1 MTGAEPVLVLRALG
15 LGDALTAVPAL
26 RGLRRL
32 HPDRPLLLAAAGP
45 PARLLQDC
53 GVVDAVVPTS
63 GLDAAPP
70 GAGLGPHLAV
80 NLHGRG
86 PASHRLLQ
94 AGRPDGLLAY
104 ACAAA
109 GVRGPAWRGTEHE
122 VRRWCRLV
130 DAAADDAGGAGGGTG
145 GGVGGGTGSGA
156 PSRTRRVTRPDDLR
170 LQLPASWAVPE
181 ALRAAAGAGPYV
193 VLHPGASGGARRWPP
208 RRWARVAR
216 ELERTGVP
224 VLLTGGPGERALVRG
239 VTTAAGLPS
248 GRCTAGELTLPEL
261 AVLVAGAAL
270 LLCGDTGVAHLATA
284 LGTPSV
290 ILFGPVP
297 PARWGPL
304 ADPDRHTVIWH
315 GAGLGE
321 GDGNADRCDPALLR
335 VRVDEVISAA
345 TARLDRVTAGTA
357 GS

>member
-1 MTGAEPVLVLRALG
+1 VTDPVLVLRALG
-15 LGDALTAVPAL
+15 LGDALAAVPAL

-32 HPDRPLLLAAAGP
+32 LPGRPLLLAASGP

-53 GVVDAVVPTS
+53 GVVDGVVPTA
-63 GLDAAPP
+63 GLDAPRP

-86 PASHRLLQ
+86 PLSHRLLL
-94 AGRPDGLLAY
+94 AGEPDELIAY
-104 ACAAA
+104 DSREV
-109 GVRGPAWRGTEHE
+109 GVDGPGWIETEHE
-122 VRRWCRLV
+122 VLRWCRLV
-130 DAAADDAGGAGGGTG
+130 DAAASARG
-145 GGVGGGTGSGA
+145 
-156 PSRTRRVTRPDDLR
+156 RRRVCRPADLR
-170 LQLPASWAVPE
+170 LDLPPSWELPS
-181 ALRAAAGAGPYV
+181 AAPTGPYA
-193 VLHPGASGGARRWPP
+193 VLHPGASSAARRWPA

-239 VTTAAGLPS
+239 VASAAGLPAQ
-248 GRCTAGELTLPEL
+248 RCTAGELSLPEL
-261 AVLVAGAAL
+261 SALVAGAAL
-270 LLCGDTGVAHLATA
+270 LVCGDTGVAHLGTA

-290 ILFGPVP
+290 LIFGPVP
-297 PARWGPL
+297 PSRWGPL
-304 ADPDRHTVIWH
+304 ADPERHTVVWH

-335 VRVDEVISAA
+335 VRADEVISAA
-345 TARLDRVTAGTA
+345 LARLERVPTGTA